1 MWIDLMFL
9 GAVDVLFL
17 ILVFFFFLLGDLLQG
32 VLLTYPTFA
41 SKTFPFLL
49 LVHWASDFS
58 LGKFFSSSIYL
69 SLTII
74 KQINLYIFYHLSLLS
89 LSELAMEENC
99 IFVPMSF
106 LVLYNF
112 MKQE

>member
-1 MWIDLMFL
+1 MWIDLMFV
-9 GAVDVLFL
+9 GAVEVLFL
-17 ILVFFFFLLGDLLQG
+17 ILVFFFLLGDLLQG

-58 LGKFFSSSIYL
+58 LGKFYSSSIYL

-74 KQINLYIFYHLSLLS
+74 KQINLYIFYHLFLLS

-99 IFVPMSF
+99 IFVSLDSF
-106 LVLYNF
+106 YLRR
-112 MKQE
+112 